1 MMKKVSLIKGLALG
15 VMFALTTVASAGN
28 GEGENAKVSIAP
40 YLNTNYSVLSVAN
53 SSDKTA
59 FLTILDTNGEVLY
72 KEWVSKGGLTQKI
85 LDFTYLEDGEYKVSV
100 KIKGLEEIK
109 ETFIVKDKKI
119 SVKGKE
125 VVVSAESKAFVKLV
139 DNILYVSHLSFGSP
153 AFGISISTETNEE
166 VFTKTIEG
174 KETYSG
180 KFDVSELPSGEYNV
194 NINSGEKV
202 FNYAFSK

>member
-1 MMKKVSLIKGLALG
+1 MYAIRSYYA
-15 VMFALTTVASAGN
+15 
-28 GEGENAKVSIAP
+28 
-40 YLNTNYSVLSVAN
+40 
-53 SSDKTA
+53 
-59 FLTILDTNGEVLY
+59 
-72 KEWVSKGGLTQKI
+72 
-85 LDFTYLEDGEYKVSV
+85 
-100 KIKGLEEIK
+100 
-109 ETFIVKDKKI
+109 
-119 SVKGKE
+119 
-125 VVVSAESKAFVKLV
+125 
-139 DNILYVSHLSFGSP
+139 FGSP